1 MKQKSTEDLENILQN
16 THNGGLASY
25 LEDNAEE
32 MVDEAKPFSAYMHQ
46 IIKRNGLT
54 QQDVFLAADFP
65 ERYGYKLLAEEKRTK
80 QRDYILRIC
89 YAANM
94 TLDETQRALALYGMG
109 KLYARIPRD
118 AVLMVAFNQHKGS
131 ILDVNALLAE
141 HKMDTLRTCG
151 NLE

>member
-25 LEDNAEE
+25 LEENAGELLN
-32 MVDEAKPFSAYMHQ
+32 ATKPFSSYMHQ

-118 AVLMVAFNQHKGS
+118 AVLMVAFNQHNWNE
-131 ILDVNALLAE
+131 I
-141 HKMDTLRTCG
+141 DTTAPIV
-151 NLE
+151 LEFN

>member
-1 MKQKSTEDLENILQN
+1 MKQKSTEDLENILQS
-16 THNGGLASY
+16 THNGGLASF
-25 LEDNAEE
+25 LEDNATEL
-32 MVDEAKPFSAYMHQ
+32 VDTAKPFSSYMHQ
-46 IIKRNGLT
+46 IIKRNGMT

-141 HKMDTLRTCG
+141 HKMETLRTCG

>member
-1 MKQKSTEDLENILQN
+1 MKQKSTEDLENILHS
-16 THNGGLASY
+16 THNGALASF
-25 LEDNAEE
+25 LAENAAEL
-32 MVDEAKPFSAYMHQ
+32 VDASKPFSSYMHQ
-46 IIKRNGLT
+46 IIKRNGMT

-141 HKMDTLRTCG
+141 HKMGTLRTCG
-151 NLE
+151 NLD